1 MSVVTL
7 YVWHVVNLET
17 VAGQEALFVLAT
29 VEALGTALLLSLT
42 RSEFAML
49 ANVNRALYIYTRA
62 APAEEEVGNKSPR
75 IKPNNDIVYLFS
87 ISLSICCVPSLTL
100 GHVEAFSQRASE
112 PLPLLPRP
120 EKSQTLSF
128 GRVQEITVYISSCIT
143 SISKLSVFFFPPWSV
158 WGGNRPSNTIKA
170 GAYHKSAAPVP
181 PSRGGSHL
189 YHHCFAPSQLFL
201 FMRLT
206 SDLTEAEP
214 LLDVSG
220 EEAVQRKIGWEE
232 SPTTRK
238 PSSHQPAGVQV

>member
-1 MSVVTL
+1 
-7 YVWHVVNLET
+7 
-17 VAGQEALFVLAT
+17 
-29 VEALGTALLLSLT
+29 
-42 RSEFAML
+42 ML

-62 APAEEEVGNKSPR
+62 APAEEEVGNKSPL
-75 IKPNNDIVYLFS
+75 IKPNNDIVYSFS
-87 ISLSICCVPSLTL
+87 IGLSICCVPSLAL
-100 GHVEAFSQRASE
+100 GHGEAFTQSASVLASHSHSHCFPDQRKARRFLLAGFKRSQFIFPPALLAS
-112 PLPLLPRP
+112 LNCLL
-120 EKSQTLSF
+120 
-128 GRVQEITVYISSCIT
+128 
-143 SISKLSVFFFPPWSV
+143 FFFPPWSV
-158 WGGNRPSNTIKA
+158 GGGNRPSNTIKA

-232 SPTTRK
+232 PLQHDRR
-238 PSSHQPAGVQV
+238 PANLPPISRLEFKFKQMTVSDFVSILLSRSQAGIWRFCG